1 MLTNTNKIVRDLIK
15 YITCYASDHDIKLTT
30 VQLVKYVYLA
40 DLYYARY
47 HDGDTI
53 THFPWTFVY
62 YGPYCS
68 EVMQSI
74 DEAASAGIIS
84 RMTYE
89 SKFND
94 KNYNL
99 FSCQDERYEELRGL
113 FPLEVTSEIKEKIK
127 KYAYDT
133 AQLLDYVYFETEP
146 MKNVD
151 KGDMLDFSKA
161 KKPRLN
167 LTIKTPTLSK
177 EDIKKIKYHVG
188 NLGAKFNAGKEKRI
202 IHEKQLDKYKDDK
215 YFQALE
221 CFEEEPLPTGI
232 QGIIKIET

>member
-1 MLTNTNKIVRDLIK
+1 MPINKIVLNLIK
-15 YITCYASDHDIKLTT
+15 YITCYATDHGIKLTT
-30 VQLVKYVYLA
+30 IQLVKYVYLA

-53 THFPWTFVY
+53 THFPWAFVY

-74 DEAASAGIIS
+74 DEAASAGIIA

-94 KNYNL
+94 KDYNL
-99 FSCQDERYEELRGL
+99 FSCEDERYDELRKL
-113 FPLEVTSEIKEKIK
+113 FPLEVTSELKDKIK
-127 KYAYDT
+127 KYAHET

-146 MKNVD
+146 MKNVN

-161 KKPRLN
+161 QKPRLD
-167 LTIKTPTLSK
+167 LTITTPTLSI
-177 EDIKKIKYHVG
+177 EDIKKIKHHVS
-188 NLGAKFNAGKEKRI
+188 NLGAKFNAAKKESI
-202 IHEKQLDKYKDDK
+202 INERQFHKFKDDK

-221 CFEEEPLPTGI
+221 YFEEDPLPI
-232 QGIIKIET
+232 DIKGIIKIET

>member
-30 VQLVKYVYLA
+30 IQLVKYVYLA

-53 THFPWTFVY
+53 THFPWAFVY

-68 EVMQSI
+68 EVMHSI
-74 DEAASAGIIS
+74 DETASTGMIS

-94 KNYNL
+94 KDYNL
-99 FSCQDERYEELRGL
+99 FSCQDERYEELRRL
-113 FPLEVTSEIKEKIK
+113 FPLEVTSELKEKIK

-146 MKNVD
+146 MKNVN
-151 KGDMLDFSKA
+151 KGDRLDFSKA
-161 KKPRLN
+161 QKPRLD

-188 NLGAKFNAGKEKRI
+188 NLGAKFNAAKQKRVM
-202 IHEKQLDKYKDDK
+202 HERQLDKYKDDK
-215 YFQALE
+215 YFQALA
-221 CFEEEPLPTGI
+221 CFEEESLPTGI